1 MRKTVKRTLSLLLAI
16 VLAMAVLP
24 FSGSAQQ
31 LPDTTTDT
39 QAATAL
45 QPAASAEVVALRE
58 ENAKHFDMGNG
69 TFQAIAYS
77 HPVHELDENGQWQDI
92 DFSLSLS
99 QTRGV
104 STYENKAAGVSFPTT
119 YTQGQPILSLF
130 GEGNSI
136 EMTFLAPA
144 AAVKR
149 GASATSAARVSNP
162 TNTFRTIQ
170 EASEATFSS
179 TLVYEDVLPDVDFEY
194 IVEPDGVKENI
205 VVNTRKSSYCY
216 EFCLQLE
223 NLVPELEP
231 EGSVAIFDPA
241 TGELRY
247 AIPAPIMYDGAYT
260 VSEAVRYQLSGSD
273 GNYTLTVIA
282 DEEWINAE
290 ERVFPVKIDPS
301 LVSGTVYDACIF
313 QDEPDTPR
321 YLTSTL
327 WVRFDR
333 ISYLRAPNMNLPAGA
348 TLDWATLEM
357 YYYYNDNISSG
368 QLTVGAY
375 QIMNNWSAAVLTWNN
390 ASNNPNMGIATT
402 PLSTAVTYGNVG
414 ATINSPHK
422 AAFNITNAARAWTTG
437 TANNYGIALKYVSGP
452 NKSVIFKSFESG
464 YEYRPR
470 IIYAY
475 SISHYF
481 NALVSVYG
489 FDMDVAESII
499 DFYNRIDRAY
509 PNDGV
514 IQKSWRATGVLAAF
528 NYPTLEST
536 YESNHKV
543 FWDQILG
550 NVYSDMQEKAFFL
563 QKLGYSEAEYE
574 NLRDKI
580 REQHGD
586 SYATSF
592 GDFVHMQASLSARLA
607 DYLNTNEIGAQLAGA
622 FVAEDISYLA
632 GWLGDCVIGDGSA
645 PSLKSDDYI
654 SDLDAENIY
663 RMIIQGQDI
672 ISAASSY
679 YDSVLNHSNR
689 AVVFKSYI
697 DYETAKNKIYYYL
710 IDIGLITQIEFARQN
725 GDILLELYYL
735 DCLNSEEYHQNEL
748 ETKYQDTYDFLQ
760 ALLES
765 RAMLIE

>member
-1 MRKTVKRTLSLLLAI
+1 MKNVCKRLTAILLTFIMILA
-16 VLAMAVLP
+16 LLP
-24 FSGSAQQ
+24 TPGSAQQ
-31 LPDTTTDT
+31 LT
-39 QAATAL
+39 QTE
-45 QPAASAEVVALRE
+45 QPAQSSETAVQPTEGSITAEPITGTEVISLRE
-58 ENAKHFDMGNG
+58 ENVKHFDMGNG
-69 TFQAIAYS
+69 TFRAIAYS

-104 STYENKAAGVSFPTT
+104 SAYENKAAGVSFPAT
-119 YTQGQPILSLF
+119 YTQGQPILSLS

-179 TLVYEDVLPDVDFEY
+179 TLVYEDVLPNVDLEY

-313 QDEPDTPR
+313 QDEPDTTR

-327 WVRFDR
+327 WVRFNR

-375 QIMNNWSAAVLTWNN
+375 QILNNWSAAVLTWNN

-414 ATINSPHK
+414 ATIDSPHK
-422 AAFNITNAARAWTTG
+422 AAFYITDAARAWTNG

-452 NKSVIFKSFESG
+452 NKSVIFKSYEANGGSYKPTFVYQYSVPSITLELQYDGG
-464 YEYRPR
+464 YAQRYSNAAAR
-470 IIYAY
+470 ITSQADILAGK
-475 SISHYF
+475 YF
-481 NALVSVYG
+481 NEFGLYISLSSPVQIQSLA
-489 FDMDVAESII
+489 DEC
-499 DFYNRIDRAY
+499 
-509 PNDGV
+509 PNDGYTEKCECVDDTHCINDPLNLDAYDSTAYHHKNIKKVASSLTGITNAQAATKTRIYYLGHDFCYVEGGVHMDGDDVMQDLHGVYFPGQNLNYGCVHDRVSTESDPAYEVLTLVHEFGHRFGARDHYDVDSGDTTASLNAEFEDKEIKFSDNCIYGANFTSDSV
-514 IQKSWRATGVLAAF
+514 I
-528 NYPTLEST
+528 
-536 YESNHKV
+536 
-543 FWDQILG
+543 
-550 NVYSDMQEKAFFL
+550 
-563 QKLGYSEAEYE
+563 E
-574 NLRDKI
+574 NLLICEGCR
-580 REQHGD
+580 
-586 SYATSF
+586 
-592 GDFVHMQASLSARLA
+592 
-607 DYLNTNEIGAQLAGA
+607 
-622 FVAEDISYLA
+622 
-632 GWLGDCVIGDGSA
+632 
-645 PSLKSDDYI
+645 
-654 SDLDAENIY
+654 
-663 RMIIQGQDI
+663 
-672 ISAASSY
+672 
-679 YDSVLNHSNR
+679 
-689 AVVFKSYI
+689 
-697 DYETAKNKIYYYL
+697 YL
-710 IDIGLITQIEFARQN
+710 I
-725 GDILLELYYL
+725 
-735 DCLNSEEYHQNEL
+735 SEGIN
-748 ETKYQDTYDFLQ
+748 
-760 ALLES
+760 
-765 RAMLIE
+765 MLP